1 MVEAGIVKAG
11 QGRVK
16 LLSREELPA
25 DYDPQIDPRTT
36 VWEATQYLVRELESN
51 GELGAARMM
60 RRFRETK
67 PDLDVDR
74 ARELAYR
81 LYAICDQKRW
91 TNEARGYNAL
101 VLSWSDIEAV
111 SQTDDAAW
119 GAAAPVAKGKKAN
132 LTPTLEGMEAD

>member
-1 MVEAGIVKAG
+1 
-11 QGRVK
+11 
-16 LLSREELPA
+16 LEL
-25 DYDPQIDPRTT
+25 
-36 VWEATQYLVRELESN
+36 N

-111 SQTDDAAW
+111 SQTDDAVWSAT
-119 GAAAPVAKGKKAN
+119 APVAKGKKAN